1 MIAYI
6 ALALAALADI
16 YTSHRAFKAG
26 SIEVNPL
33 VSKLFGKRPSLA
45 AMIAVKAL
53 AAGVVVY
60 FGGEFGAA
68 VAAIAWGVVALLN
81 LRR

>member
-6 ALALAALADI
+6 ALAAAALADI
-16 YTSHRAFKAG
+16 YTSHRLFKRG
-26 SIEVNPL
+26 GVELNPL
-33 VSKLFGKRPSLA
+33 VVKLFGKRPSLA
-45 AMIAVKAL
+45 AMFAVKAL

-60 FGGEFGAA
+60 FGGETGAA